1 VQPKLEWCDVR
12 DLVQTTVHILQR
24 ELSQHP
30 VQLELQPGLALARLD
45 FTLTQQALS
54 NLLLNAVVHTPPGS
68 PITVQARAQPG
79 LLVLSVAD
87 RGSGL
92 APDLL
97 PRIFDKFIRAPQAPA
112 GGSGL
117 GLAIVKGFI
126 EAQGGRVTAENR
138 PDSGAI
144 FTLRL
149 PQTQPPPAVAAEV
162 S

>member
-1 VQPKLEWCDVR
+1 
-12 DLVQTTVHILQR
+12 
-24 ELSQHP
+24 
-30 VQLELQPGLALARLD
+30 
-45 FTLTQQALS
+45 
-54 NLLLNAVVHTPPGS
+54 
-68 PITVQARAQPG
+68 
-79 LLVLSVAD
+79 LVLSVAD